1 MPEFRVPLVWQVY
14 GHVNVTADTK
24 EDAIAYALGPE
35 CPLPQGDYVDD
46 SVMVDEDLEVEE
58 VERCQIGHLA
68 M

>member
-1 MPEFRVPLVWQVY
+1 MNSPAIKRFDLSFQVRVVWQVY

-58 VERCQIGHLA
+58 V
-68 M
+68 

>member
-14 GHVNVTADTK
+14 GYVNETADTK

-58 VERCQIGHLA
+58 V
-68 M
+68 